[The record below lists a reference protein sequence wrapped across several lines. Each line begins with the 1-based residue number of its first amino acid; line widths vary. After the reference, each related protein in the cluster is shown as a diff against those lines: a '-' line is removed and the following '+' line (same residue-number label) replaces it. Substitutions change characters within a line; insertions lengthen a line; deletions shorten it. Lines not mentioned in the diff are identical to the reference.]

1 MKLFIV
7 KFETFLYVNVKVIQF
22 DRLNIRMYSSGLNL
36 SLFLVYATDIT
47 LGYFNVTFFY
57 DYVNFLNS
65 VAIVA
70 QLHQWIIR
78 KKMPLSLEHIA
89 LQGQL
94 A

>member
-1 MKLFIV
+1 MRLFILTV
-7 KFETFLYVNVKVIQF
+7 ETFLYVNIKVIQF
-22 DRLNIRMYSSGLNL
+22 DRQNIRMYASGLNL
-36 SLFLVYATDIT
+36 NLFLVYATDIT

-57 DYVNFLNS
+57 DYMNFPNS

-78 KKMPLSLEHIA
+78 KKMPLPLEHIA